1 MFPNTGAV
9 SVGGRSGRVQVTGG
23 KVSTKKKTGRQREVR
38 TLEIGEASSAGE

>member
-23 KVSTKKKTGRQREVR
+23 QREVR